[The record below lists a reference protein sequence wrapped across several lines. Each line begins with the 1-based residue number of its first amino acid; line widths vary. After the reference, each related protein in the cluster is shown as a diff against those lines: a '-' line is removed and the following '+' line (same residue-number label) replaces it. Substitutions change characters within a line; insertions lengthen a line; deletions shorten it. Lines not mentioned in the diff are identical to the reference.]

1 VKSRSVAIERI
12 GNDLWVVCLTGEH
25 DITTAPHVR
34 QQLNA
39 VPPEVAAIVIDL
51 SDTTFI
57 DSGMLAELIQ
67 VRRQMESIPGRR
79 LAVVVPPG
87 GAAAGLFDL
96 VDADRRFFKTFGS
109 RASALGAAGND
120 APPAVGIEGDQ
131 LD

>member
-1 VKSRSVAIERI
+1 VKSTSVAIECI

-25 DITTAPHVR
+25 DITTAPYVR
-34 QQLNA
+34 RQLDA

-67 VRRQMESIPGRR
+67 ARRGMESIPGRS

-96 VDADRRFFKTFGS
+96 VDADRRFFQTFDS
-109 RASALGAAGND
+109 CASALGALGN
-120 APPAVGIEGDQ
+120 ASGLGE
-131 LD
+131 